1 MGDQT
6 SSFVPSGVDAGTWMG
21 FEQRI
26 RSRRFAALVDQFEH
40 AVLNEDRDAAEA
52 ALDEAR
58 ELRPDAPEIQA
69 AADRLAML
77 HARPESI
84 PEAHAW
90 SRVIGAVALLLIGVS
105 LLVGLDWMR
114 MSPPAPTAPG
124 AVSAR
129 SLDSLN
135 IPEVVVVR
143 PEPPPEAR
151 SEPLPQAVP
160 EPLAQPRPQPLPATL
175 ASSAPVAP
183 PAAAPAASHSPN
195 RWNKV
200 LKLFGV
206 EVIRGTPTAGV
217 RVRRAI

>member
-40 AVLNEDRDAAEA
+40 ALLNEDREAAEA
-52 ALDEAR
+52 ALEEAR

-69 AADRLAML
+69 AADRLAVL
-77 HARPESI
+77 HASPESI
-84 PEAHAW
+84 TEAHAW

-114 MSPPAPTAPG
+114 MSPPAPGVPATTA
-124 AVSAR
+124 AR
-129 SLDSLN
+129 SLDGLN

-151 SEPLPQAVP
+151 SEALPQAVP
-160 EPLAQPRPQPLPATL
+160 ERLPQPLPAAL
-175 ASSAPVAP
+175 ASSAPVVP
-183 PAAAPAASHSPN
+183 PAAPPAASHSPN